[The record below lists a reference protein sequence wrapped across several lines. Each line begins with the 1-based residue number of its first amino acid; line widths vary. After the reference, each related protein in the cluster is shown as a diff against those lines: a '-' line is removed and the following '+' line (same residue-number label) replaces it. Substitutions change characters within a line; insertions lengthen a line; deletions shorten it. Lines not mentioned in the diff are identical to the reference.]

1 MLGRGEV
8 KEYHIAVS
16 ETVRTYVEARFLV
29 PALEMTTREV
39 VAGLHRPRANG
50 ANAATG
56 DFIDGLTK
64 FLDQCDMVK
73 FAKVRPD
80 GAASRAVLA
89 LARDLV
95 EQSIVEEQAPPV
107 VDAPADP
114 PDEPLPTQEEAP

>member
-39 VAGLHRPRANG
+39 GAGLRRPAANG
-50 ANAATG
+50 ATAATG
-56 DFIDGLTK
+56 DFIDGLAK

-80 GAASRAVLA
+80 GDASRAVLA

-95 EQSIVEEQAPPV
+95 EQSIVE
-107 VDAPADP
+107 
-114 PDEPLPTQEEAP
+114 PLPTEEEAS